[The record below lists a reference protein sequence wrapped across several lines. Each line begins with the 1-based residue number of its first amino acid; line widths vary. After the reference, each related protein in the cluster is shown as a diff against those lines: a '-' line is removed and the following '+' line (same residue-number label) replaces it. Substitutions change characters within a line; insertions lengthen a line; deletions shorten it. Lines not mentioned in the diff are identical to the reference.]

1 MGILDDLKNQSESQ
15 KAGIAQEQQRQA
27 ELLQYYTKNINPK
40 MLKLYTFL
48 NEFITHLN
56 YIKHTTTA
64 SFPILPDGG
73 QQKLEQSDYRV
84 TIDSN
89 TTVKNINLRFYC
101 KFDKPLI
108 FELENQKRIQTYS
121 EVLNSYRV
129 EFDRTDNKDKNY
141 ELINAKFKVVGPLPI
156 NIVFQAD
163 IENSAIVM
171 ALSNFEK
178 PGVVKHIFKAH
189 HITDEFIDGLGKYI
203 LRDNPNFFKLD
214 IDEEDKEQIRKKIQA
229 DLKRRQE
236 ELEEAERL
244 LALEEEAER
253 KEKEKK
259 SWKNLFKKMD

>member
-15 KAGIAQEQQRQA
+15 KAGIEQEQQRQA
-27 ELLQYYTKNINPK
+27 ELLEYYTKNINPK

-48 NEFITHLN
+48 NEFVKHLN
-56 YIKHTTTA
+56 YIKHSTVA
-64 SFPILPDGG
+64 SFPILPDAT

-101 KFDKPLI
+101 KLDNPLI

-141 ELINAKFKVVGPLPI
+141 ELISAKFKIVGPLPI

-163 IENSAIVM
+163 IENSSIIM
-171 ALSNFEK
+171 TLSNFEK
-178 PGVVKHIFKAH
+178 PGVVKHTFKDH
-189 HITDEFIDGLGKYI
+189 HITDDFIDGLGKYI
-203 LRDNPNFFKLD
+203 LRDNPDFFKLD
-214 IDEEDKEQIRKKIQA
+214 IEEEDKEQIRKKIQA
-229 DLKRRQE
+229 DLKRRQQ

-244 LALEEEAER
+244 LVLEEAER
-253 KEKEKK
+253 KEKK

>member
-15 KAGIAQEQQRQA
+15 KAGIEQEQQRQA
-27 ELLQYYTKNINPK
+27 ELLEYYTKNINPK
-40 MLKLYTFL
+40 MLKLYAFL
-48 NEFITHLN
+48 NEFVTHLN
-56 YIKHTTTA
+56 YIKHSTVA
-64 SFPILPDGG
+64 SFPILPDAT

-141 ELINAKFKVVGPLPI
+141 ELISAKFKIVGPLPI

-163 IENSAIVM
+163 IENSSIIM
-171 ALSNFEK
+171 TLNNFEK
-178 PGVVKHIFKAH
+178 AGAVKHTFKDR
-189 HITDEFIDGLGKYI
+189 HITDEFVDGLGKYI
-203 LRDNPNFFKLD
+203 LRDNPDFFKLD
-214 IDEEDKEQIRKKIQA
+214 IEEEDKEQIRKKIQA
-229 DLKRRQE
+229 DLKRRQQ

-244 LALEEEAER
+244 LALEEAER
-253 KEKEKK
+253 KEKK